1 MVIQFLYT
9 KFYHN
14 MLLLLYVNFFKL
26 GLKTEFSRIEL
37 RLSVKTKTINTQKI
51 LDLEEQNYGKYFNKK
66 NTCKNKS
73 DT

>member
-1 MVIQFLYT
+1 
-9 KFYHN
+9 
-14 MLLLLYVNFFKL
+14 MLIFCKL

-37 RLSVKTKTINTQKI
+37 RLSVKIKIINTRKI
-51 LDLEEQNYGKYFNKK
+51 LDLEERDYGKYFNKK

>member
-1 MVIQFLYT
+1 
-9 KFYHN
+9 
-14 MLLLLYVNFFKL
+14 MLIFCKL

-37 RLSVKTKTINTQKI
+37 RLSVKTKIINTRKI
-51 LDLEEQNYGKYFNKK
+51 LDLEERNYGKYFNKK